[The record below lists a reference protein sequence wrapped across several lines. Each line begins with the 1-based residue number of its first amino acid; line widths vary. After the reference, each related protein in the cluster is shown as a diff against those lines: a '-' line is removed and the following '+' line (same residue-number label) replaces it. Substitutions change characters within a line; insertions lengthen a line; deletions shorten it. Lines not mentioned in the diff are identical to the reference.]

1 MKTKHITTKKKV
13 TSAVATICMMLA
25 FLLTSQTAQAQ
36 AQAVER
42 TVSGVVKTH
51 NSVVPGA
58 AIVLKGTNIGVMAD
72 DEGAFTFPQPLKEN
86 DVLIVSSMAFEDV
99 EVKIERGTTYIEPF
113 LEGTTIV
120 IVGALRTAPAQKKAI
135 PKSM

>member
-13 TSAVATICMMLA
+13 TGAIATTCMMLA
-25 FLLTSQTAQAQ
+25 LVFTSQTAQ

-51 NSVVPGA
+51 NSVVPRA

-72 DEGAFTFPQPLKEN
+72 DDGAFTFPQPLKDN
-86 DVLIVSSMAFEDV
+86 DVLIVSSMAFEDM

-113 LEGTTIV
+113 LEGTAIV
-120 IVGALRTAPAQKKAI
+120 IVGALRTAPAQKKDI

>member
-1 MKTKHITTKKKV
+1 MKTKHTTTKKKV
-13 TSAVATICMMLA
+13 TSAIATICMMLA
-25 FLLTSQTAQAQ
+25 LLLTSQTAQ

-58 AIVLKGTNIGVMAD
+58 AIVLKGTNIGIMAD

-120 IVGALRTAPAQKKAI
+120 IVGALRTAPSQKKAI

>member
-13 TSAVATICMMLA
+13 TGAIATICMVLA
-25 FLLTSQTAQAQ
+25 FVFTSQTAQ

-72 DEGAFTFPQPLKEN
+72 DDGAFTFPQPLKDN
-86 DVLIVSSMAFEDV
+86 DVLIVSSMAFEDI

-113 LEGTTIV
+113 LEGTAIV

>member
-13 TSAVATICMMLA
+13 TGAIATICMMLA
-25 FLLTSQTAQAQ
+25 FVFTSQTAQ

-72 DEGAFTFPQPLKEN
+72 DDGVFTFPQPLKDN
-86 DVLIVSSMAFEDV
+86 EDM

-113 LEGTTIV
+113 LEGTAIV